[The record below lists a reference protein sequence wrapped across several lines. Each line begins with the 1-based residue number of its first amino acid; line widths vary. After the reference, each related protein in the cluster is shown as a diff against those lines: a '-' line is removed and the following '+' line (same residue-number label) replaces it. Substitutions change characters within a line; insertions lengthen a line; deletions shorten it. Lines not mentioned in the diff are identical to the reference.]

1 MVEETM
7 KKILVIENKT
17 STRKFFLKELKAKG
31 FEAIGAKN
39 GQIGIQK
46 VKQGLPDLI
55 ISEIVMPSLDGYSV
69 LTKLRQMG
77 ATAII
82 PFIFLSEKATQAD
95 IRKGMKLGADDYLTK
110 PCTVEELLEA
120 VIVQLEKQAV
130 IKQWYID
137 QFQPFTELPEAE
149 NALGTQ
155 QGLERLPDR
164 TVKSTTVL
172 SIFPPSPFPQL
183 NDIFNFI
190 EAHYHQLISLDDV
203 AHSVGYSPA
212 YLTDLV
218 RRKTGQS
225 VYRWITKRRMVAAC
239 SLLLE
244 TTHSIEYIAEAVG
257 YRHTWSFF
265 KHFRNSF
272 GMTPGDWRSEARNS
286 DVKTCGDI
294 A

>member
-1 MVEETM
+1 M
-7 KKILVIENKT
+7 KRILVIENKT

-31 FEAIGAKN
+31 FDAIGAKN
-39 GQIGIQK
+39 GQIGIQR
-46 VKQGLPDLI
+46 VKQELPDLI

-110 PCTVEELLEA
+110 PCTIEELLEA
-120 VIVQLEKQAV
+120 VIAQLEKQAV
-130 IKQWYID
+130 IKQWYIA
-137 QFQPFTELPEAE
+137 QLQPFRELPEAE
-149 NALGTQ
+149 NALGSNVKTQ
-155 QGLERLPDR
+155 QGSERLPDKA
-164 TVKSTTVL
+164 VVDSTAL
-172 SIFPPSPFPQL
+172 SIFPPVPQL
-183 NDIFNFI
+183 NDIFDFI
-190 EAHYHQLISLDDV
+190 ETHYYQVISLDDV

-257 YRHTWSFF
+257 YRHAWCFF
-265 KHFRNSF
+265 RQFRKSF
-272 GMTPGDWRSEARNS
+272 GMTPRDWRSTYHGC
-286 DVKTCGDI
+286 VGKTYEDI